1 MTVPLLPDLLS
12 LDAVTLARVLV
23 GWAFF
28 VDGVGG
34 VIVETEA
41 YQRDDPASHS
51 FAGPTR
57 RNGAMFGPPGR
68 AYVYRSYGMHWCFN
82 IVCGQEGGGEAVL
95 LRALEPTA
103 GIEAMVARRGTS
115 ESRLLCAGPGRLSEA
130 LGIDIALDGRD
141 LLGPPFAFAPARPV
155 DVVAGPRIGISRA
168 TDRPWRFCAAGSNHL
183 SRPLRRAET
192 SPVGLTKA

>member
-1 MTVPLLPDLLS
+1 MPAPLLPDLLR
-12 LDAVTLARVLV
+12 LDAVTLARALV

-34 VIVETEA
+34 VVVETEA
-41 YQRDDPASHS
+41 YVRDDPASHS

-82 IVCGQEGGGEAVL
+82 VVCGSEGDGQAVL

-103 GIEAMVARRGTS
+103 GTETMAARRRTVDPL
-115 ESRLLCAGPGRLSEA
+115 LLCSGPGRLSEA
-130 LGIDIALDGRD
+130 LGIDIGLDGRD
-141 LLGPPFAFAPARPV
+141 LLQAPFSWSPARPV
-155 DVVAGPRIGISRA
+155 TVVAGPRIGISRA
-168 TDRPWRFCAAGSNHL
+168 TEQPWRFCEAGSLFL
-183 SRPLRRAET
+183 SRKPPRQRQPEA
-192 SPVGLTKA
+192 